1 MQHFDQKN
9 RKMKIKYN
17 EIEKSLEIKDGIKNH
32 YFVMKFL
39 MILNLLNAVLRLLNL
54 NKTGIGFQEIIWFTL
69 GIASLIILYLFTF
82 KRTTK
87 EKISIAEI
95 SGLKEKSILG
105 RSRFSIKL
113 LNGKKRELS
122 ELKTQAEFNE
132 LKKMF
137 AEIGIAN

>member
-1 MQHFDQKN
+1 
-9 RKMKIKYN
+9 MKI
-17 EIEKSLEIKDGIKNH
+17 
-32 YFVMKFL
+32 L

-69 GIASLIILYLFTF
+69 GIASLIILYLFIF

-122 ELKTQAEFNE
+122 GLKTQAEFNE

-137 AEIGIAN
+137 IKIGIAN

>member
-1 MQHFDQKN
+1 
-9 RKMKIKYN
+9 MKIKYN
-17 EIEKSLEIKDGIKNH
+17 KIEKTIEIKDGVKNH

-39 MILNLLNAVLRLLNL
+39 MVLNLLNAVLRLLNL

-69 GIASLIILYLFTF
+69 GIASLIILYLFIF
-82 KRTTK
+82 KRTMK
-87 EKISIAEI
+87 EKIPIAEI
-95 SGLKEKSILG
+95 SELKEKSILG

-113 LNGKKRELS
+113 LNGTKRELT

-137 AEIGIAN
+137 TEIGIDN